1 MANLDLGIVYEPH
14 PEELA
19 EIEAALSAIV
29 DAQPEKERLVGY
41 AGPNEV
47 VQLLIDVATW
57 QNALLGLATL
67 FGAKFVGTFSA
78 ELGKLTANEVWKNKE
93 NYKSAVKHA
102 TAAPFRRL
110 VAALNSFRRKSQTT
124 TLAVKIEGTQRNA
137 GLILTSEDPAVIAW
151 QMGCVMICAEEI
163 RKIVL
168 DNPDLPW
175 RDFDNPDLSI
185 KIEVLENGDVTIMG
199 QAISKAD

>member
-1 MANLDLGIVYEPH
+1 MI
-14 PEELA
+14 
-19 EIEAALSAIV
+19 
-29 DAQPEKERLVGY
+29 GY
-41 AGPNEV
+41 AGPNDV

-78 ELGKLTANEVWKNKE
+78 ELGKLTATEVWKNKE
-93 NYKSAVKHA
+93 NYRNAVTQA

-110 VAALNSFRRKSQTT
+110 VAALNAFRRKSQTT
-124 TLAVKIEGTQRNA
+124 TLAVKIEGADRNA

-151 QMGCVMICAEEI
+151 QMGCVMICAAEI

-175 RDFDNPDLSI
+175 QDFDNPDLSI
-185 KIEVLENGDVTIMG
+185 QIKVLDNGDVTIMG
-199 QAISKAD
+199 QTISKSG